1 MGKLHN
7 FQFVKLIQKINQSA
21 DFTQQ
26 QKLNKILKIISEET
40 GMPISYYDI
49 HKLCKK
55 LNVSHVPKMDDLLTY
70 IKKQGFKAS
79 RTHFEYTAIK
89 TDMEI
94 SQLKEILLE
103 MED

>member
-1 MGKLHN
+1 
-7 FQFVKLIQKINQSA
+7 
-21 DFTQQ
+21 
-26 QKLNKILKIISEET
+26 
-40 GMPISYYDI
+40 
-49 HKLCKK
+49 
-55 LNVSHVPKMDDLLTY
+55 MDDLLTY